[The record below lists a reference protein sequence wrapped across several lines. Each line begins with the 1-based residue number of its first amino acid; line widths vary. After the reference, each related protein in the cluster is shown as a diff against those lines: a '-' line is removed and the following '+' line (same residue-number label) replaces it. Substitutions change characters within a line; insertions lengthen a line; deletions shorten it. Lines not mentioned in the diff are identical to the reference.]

1 MKKLSPL
8 FTALLIAGIA
18 TIVLL
23 WFLISSPYRNEPQK
37 PRQLVSVLVS
47 DSTDSRWVR
56 FQAGLE
62 KAADDYGISLNYVVT
77 GAYENAEDQLHLFSS
92 AASNSDGII
101 VQFEKADGVKT
112 AVQDISRTTVLELI
126 ESGETFGTAE
136 DGSYAGIGTDSRA
149 IGMSLAE
156 TVMEN
161 EEGTPRIGI
170 LSGNQRLAVSQER
183 LSALQEALAS
193 FGIEPVFVTDSAG
206 DDALYEQADVIIALD
221 NANLE
226 QAGDLLRAKE
236 ETAVK
241 LYGIGC
247 SDKTIY
253 YLDRGIIS
261 AMIVPDDF
269 RMGYLAMTEV
279 HNRLNAPNIPM
290 KNREVSFE
298 VITKDNLYS
307 QKHESMLFPIIN

>member
-1 MKKLSPL
+1 MKKISPL
-8 FTALLIAGIA
+8 FTALIITGIA
-18 TIVLL
+18 VIVLL
-23 WFLISSPYRNEPQK
+23 WFLMSSSYRSDPPK
-37 PRQLVSVLVS
+37 PRQSVSVIVS

-62 KAADDYGISLNYVVT
+62 KAADDYGISLNYVET
-77 GAYENAEDQLHLFSS
+77 GPYENAEEQLHLFTS
-92 AASNSDGII
+92 AASNSDGLI
-101 VQFEKADGVKT
+101 VQFEKADGFKT
-112 AVQDISRTTVLELI
+112 AVQDISRTTVLEFI
-126 ESGETFGTAE
+126 ECGETFGTAE

-161 EEGTPRIGI
+161 EKQNPRIGI
-170 LSGNQRLAVSQER
+170 LSGNQRLAVNQER
-183 LSALQEALAS
+183 LTALREALAS
-193 FGIEPVFVTDSAG
+193 FGIEPVFVTDTAG
-206 DDALYEQADVIIALD
+206 EESLYEEADVIIALD

-226 QAGDLLRAKE
+226 QAGDLLRTKE
-236 ETAVK
+236 DRAVK

-253 YLDRGIIS
+253 YLDRGFIA

-279 HNRLNAPNIPM
+279 HNRLNTPNIPM
-290 KNREVSFE
+290 KDRQVSFE

-307 QKHESMLFPIIN
+307 KKHESMLFPIIN